1 MKANTQQF
9 QTFDYTLD
17 DETVQEIVSKFTNRN
32 PSVDKLPALRKP
44 FKIDSSLIQAAEYE
58 AKVWLERRIPA
69 QQVKHQTLE
78 DLLRALFSAL
88 SVDENGKV
96 NGLRIVEQLISLGL
110 ASEPASLIKI
120 LCAAF
125 KEPNINKLTLSLHD
139 MMLFCS
145 GDRRT
150 DYILEK
156 LNFYAENYRSPSPIL
171 HSNLILPNAPSIFA
185 RPISMEPPKRKHAI
199 SHTARTQSVT
209 KKKNL
214 TMADHLN
221 IVNEWWKEIDNKNEG
236 FVDSEEVAIKLIEKR
251 IVANSL
257 EAKKLVGPGESKT
270 GKANYQQFQQI
281 FARSMLKGSLLSL
294 ADRLSEGPLAKPF
307 FTAAMKLSA
316 YKRKLLIA
324 RIKPNEANITQEEG
338 ENALKAIEKYK
349 RYVRSISPTK

>member
-1 MKANTQQF
+1 
-9 QTFDYTLD
+9 
-17 DETVQEIVSKFTNRN
+17 
-32 PSVDKLPALRKP
+32 
-44 FKIDSSLIQAAEYE
+44 
-58 AKVWLERRIPA
+58 
-69 QQVKHQTLE
+69 
-78 DLLRALFSAL
+78 
-88 SVDENGKV
+88 
-96 NGLRIVEQLISLGL
+96 
-110 ASEPASLIKI
+110 
-120 LCAAF
+120 
-125 KEPNINKLTLSLHD
+125 

-156 LNFYAENYRSPSPIL
+156 LNYYAENIRSTSPIVR
-171 HSNLILPNAPSIFA
+171 SKLIIQHAPSIFS
-185 RPISMEPPKRKHAI
+185 RPASIEPPRRNNALSYTLKP
-199 SHTARTQSVT
+199 QPN
-209 KKKNL
+209 KKKPL

-221 IVNEWWKEIDNKNEG
+221 IINNWWKEIDEKNEG
-236 FVDSEEVAIKLIEKR
+236 FIDGEEIAIKLIDKR

-257 EAKKLVGPGESKT
+257 EAKKLIGPGESRT
-270 GKANYQQFQQI
+270 GKVNYQQFQQV

-324 RIKPNEANITQEEG
+324 RIKPNETNITQEEG